1 MLINEDTLEQEALGW
16 FQDIGYDYICGYDI
30 QPDGISPEREN
41 FHQVLL
47 NNRVREKLT
56 TLNPHL
62 PDKALEQ
69 AFDKL
74 IERSA
79 IGLVNRNEIYY
90 YWLRDG
96 IPVEYNKGNEI
107 IGDRA
112 KLIDFE
118 NPENNNFLVV
128 NQFKVKDLSKPRKP
142 DIVLFIN
149 GIPILVIELKNPA
162 DVDTDVWKAYEQIE
176 TYKDQIPSLFETT
189 LANIISDGSEALVG
203 SLTASK
209 ERYMPWRVINDEND
223 VPQGQWALETMI
235 RGFCDK
241 TRLLDFFKNYVLF
254 LGKEKPIKVI
264 AAYHQ
269 YHGVRAS
276 VQKALFA
283 VNHKND
289 GKIGVFWHTQ
299 GSGKSFSALFFSAI
313 TMTHPDMGNP
323 TILVVTD
330 RNDLDGQLYQD
341 FANAEKL
348 LREKPVQIDSRDGV
362 KEKLLNKQ
370 SGGVFFTTIQ
380 KFAPSKDEK
389 HFPVLSDRKNI
400 IVITDESHRSQYG
413 LRATLDTKT
422 GKIKYGYAKY
432 LRDAFPNASFLGFT
446 GTPIDEVDKDTRGV
460 FGDYVS
466 IYDIEDAVRDG
477 ATVPLFYESRIIEL
491 NANEEVLKEIDEE
504 VEAIIDDDDVSAS
517 NKAKTKWAAL
527 EALASSEPRIEKLA
541 QDFVQHFEDRCSKL
555 EGKAM
560 VVGISR
566 NACVALYDAI
576 TSIRPDWHS
585 DDLSQ
590 GAIKVIM
597 TSSAQDGKDLARHS
611 TSKTEKDNLAKRFKD
626 PDDTLRIVI
635 VRDMW
640 LTGFDSPSVHTLYID
655 KPMKGANLMQA
666 IARANRVFKD
676 KPGGLVVDYIGI
688 ANELK
693 EALMNYTKS
702 QGKGKPVVD
711 TTEAA
716 QKLLEYVEL
725 ARDMM
730 HGCDYSGFEE
740 SSVAMK
746 VLPRA
751 MDHICGIDIG
761 EVTKEVRTT
770 DNPGVKRFLDL
781 VAGMSKAQA
790 LAGEHEDVIELKE
803 EIAFFQAVGSMLK
816 KFTNTKKKISDERR
830 DHALKQLLSE
840 SVYAGEVIDIYSK
853 IGIENPD
860 ISILDERFLD
870 EVAHLEQK
878 NLAVELL
885 EKLLADKIKAR
896 GKLFVAQ
903 EKKYSEL
910 LEQSIIKYRNR
921 SIETAQVI
929 EEMIELAK
937 NFNEAI
943 TKGTE
948 LGLNDDEFAFYD
960 ALEKNESAVRA
971 LGDETLKKIAC
982 ELTELL
988 RKESRVDFS
997 KKANIQAKMRK
1008 SIKRLLRKYKYPP
1021 DGQLEAVERVMQQ
1034 AVAIEDNW
1042 ID

>member
-1 MLINEDTLEQEALGW
+1 MLINEDTLEQEALKW
-16 FQDIGYDYICGYDI
+16 FNYIGYDYICGYDI
-30 QPDGISPEREN
+30 QPDSDNPEREN

-47 NNRVREKLT
+47 NGRLREKLT
-56 TLNPHL
+56 SLNPNL
-62 PDKALEQ
+62 PASALEQ
-69 AFDKL
+69 ALEKL
-74 IERSA
+74 TTHSA
-79 IGLVNRNEIYY
+79 IGLVQRNEEVY

-96 IPVEYNKGNEI
+96 IPVEYSKDNEV
-107 IGDRA
+107 IGDKVRV
-112 KLIDFE
+112 IDFD
-118 NPENNNFLVV
+118 NPDNNEFLVI
-128 NQFKVKDLSKPRKP
+128 NQFKVKDLGTPRKP

-149 GIPILVIELKNPA
+149 GIPLVIIELKNPA

-189 LANIISDGSEALVG
+189 LANIISDGSEALIG

-209 ERYMPWRVINDEND
+209 ERYMPWRVIENEDD

-241 TRLLDFFKNYVLF
+241 ARLLDFFRNYVLY
-254 LGKEKPIKVI
+254 LGQEKPVKII

-269 YHGVRAS
+269 FHGVRAA
-276 VQKALFA
+276 VKNALYA

-299 GSGKSFSALFFSAI
+299 GSGKSFSALFFSGI
-313 TMTHPDMGNP
+313 TMTHPEMQNP

-341 FANAEKL
+341 FSQAEKL
-348 LREKPVQIDSRDGV
+348 LREKPVQIDSRDEV
-362 KEKLLNKQ
+362 KEKLLNRP

-380 KFAPSKDEK
+380 KFAPSKDESTY
-389 HFPVLSDRKNI
+389 PVLSNRENI

-446 GTPIDEVDKDTRGV
+446 GTPIDEVDKDTRAV

-466 IYDIEDAVRDG
+466 IYDIEDAVKDG
-477 ATVPLFYESRIIEL
+477 ATVPLYYESRIIEL
-491 NANEEVLKEIDEE
+491 NTDDDTLQTIDEE
-504 VEAIIDDDDVSAS
+504 VEAIMEDEDISSS
-517 NKAKTKWAAL
+517 NKAKSKWAAL
-527 EALASSEPRIEKLA
+527 EALASAEPRVKKLA
-541 QDFVQHFEDRCSKL
+541 SDFVSHFESRCSKL
-555 EGKAM
+555 DGKAM
-560 VVGISR
+560 IVGISR
-566 NACVALYDAI
+566 HACVALYDAI
-576 TSIRPDWHS
+576 TELKPEWHS
-585 DDLSQ
+585 DSLNE

-597 TSSAQDGKDLARHS
+597 TSSAQDGKVLAKHS
-611 TSKTEKDNLAKRFKD
+611 TSKKEKDQLAKRFKD
-626 PDDTLRIVI
+626 PEDPLKVVI

-702 QGKGKPVVD
+702 DGKGKPVID
-711 TTEAA
+711 TAEAA
-716 QKLLEYVEL
+716 QKLLEYIEL
-725 ARDMM
+725 AKELM

-740 SSVAMK
+740 PSVAMK
-746 VLPRA
+746 VLPLA
-751 MDHICGIDIG
+751 MDHICRVDTGN
-761 EVTKEVRTT
+761 VTAEDKTT
-770 DNPGVKRFLDL
+770 ANPGVKRFLDI

-790 LAGEHEDVIELKE
+790 LAGEHEEAIEHKQ
-803 EIAFFQAVGSMLK
+803 EIAFFQAVASMLK
-816 KFTNTKKKISDERR
+816 KFTNTGKKLSDEKR
-830 DHALKQLLSE
+830 DHALRQLLSE
-840 SVYAGEVIDIYSK
+840 SVYAGEVIDVYSQ

-903 EKKYSEL
+903 EKKFSEL
-910 LEQSIIKYRNR
+910 LEKSIIKYRNR

-937 NFNEAI
+937 KFNDAI
-943 TKGTE
+943 AKGE
-948 LGLNDDEFAFYD
+948 HLGLNDDEYAFYD
-960 ALEKNESAVRA
+960 ALEKNEAAVRE

-997 KKANIQAKMRK
+997 KKESIQAKMRK

-1021 DGQLEAVERVMQQ
+1021 DGQLEAIERVMEQ

-1042 ID
+1042 IE

>member
-1 MLINEDTLEQEALGW
+1 MLINEDTLEQATLQWFSDLG
-16 FQDIGYDYICGYDI
+16 YEYVCGYDI
-30 QPDGISPEREN
+30 QPDGPSPERESY
-41 FHQVLL
+41 HQVLL
-47 NNRVREKLT
+47 NERVQKSMREF
-56 TLNPHL
+56 NSHL
-62 PDKALEQ
+62 PAQALEQ
-69 AFDKL
+69 AFDLL
-74 IERSA
+74 IERTA
-79 IGLVNRNEIYY
+79 QGLVNRNEQVY

-96 IPVEYNKGNEI
+96 IPVEYSKDDEV
-107 IGDRA
+107 IGDKVR
-112 KLIDFE
+112 LIDFE
-118 NPENNNFLVV
+118 SIDANDFLVV
-128 NQFKVKDLSKPRKP
+128 NQFKVKDLAKPRKP
-142 DIVLFIN
+142 DIVLFVN
-149 GIPILVIELKNPA
+149 GIPLVVIELKNPA
-162 DVDTDVWKAYEQIE
+162 DADTDVWKAFDQIE

-189 LANIISDGSEALVG
+189 LANIISDGLEALIG

-209 ERYMPWRVINDEND
+209 ERYMPWRVVRDEND
-223 VPQGQWALETMI
+223 IPKGQWALETLI
-235 RGFCDK
+235 KGFCDK
-241 TRLLDFFKNYVLF
+241 HRLLEFFRNYVLY
-254 LGKEKPIKVI
+254 LGKENRFKVI

-269 YHGVRAS
+269 FHGVRAA
-276 VQKALFA
+276 VRNALLA

-289 GKIGVFWHTQ
+289 GKVGVFWHTQ

-313 TMTHPDMGNP
+313 TMTHPEMCNP

-341 FANAEKL
+341 FAAAEKI
-348 LREKPVQIDSRDGV
+348 LREKPVQIDSRDEV
-362 KEKLLNKQ
+362 KAKLMNRP

-380 KFAPSKDEK
+380 KFAPSADENTY
-389 HFPVLSDRKNI
+389 PVLSDRKNI

-413 LRATLDTKT
+413 LRATLDPKT

-446 GTPIDEVDKDTRGV
+446 GTPIDQVDKDTRAV

-466 IYDIEDAVRDG
+466 IYDIEDAVKDG
-477 ATVPLFYESRIIEL
+477 ATVPLYYESRIIEL
-491 NANEEVLKEIDEE
+491 DADEDVLKSIDEE
-504 VEAIIDDDDVSAS
+504 VESIIDDDDVNVS
-517 NKAKTKWAAL
+517 NRAKSKWAAL
-527 EALASSEPRIEKLA
+527 EALASAAPRIEKLA
-541 QDFVQHFEDRCSKL
+541 ADFVEHFESRCEKL
-555 EGKAM
+555 DGKAM
-560 VVGISR
+560 IVGISR
-566 NACVALYDAI
+566 NACVDLYDAI
-576 TSIRPDWHS
+576 TKLRPEWHS
-585 DDLSQ
+585 DDLNS

-597 TSSAQDGKDLARHS
+597 TSSAQDGAKLAKHS
-611 TSKTEKDNLAKRFKD
+611 TSKTEKDTLAKRFKD
-626 PDDTLRIVI
+626 PEDPLRIVI

-702 QGKGKPVVD
+702 DGKGKPVVD
-711 TTEAA
+711 TAEAA
-716 QKLLEYVEL
+716 QKLLETVEL
-725 ARDMM
+725 AREML
-730 HGCDYSGFEE
+730 HGCDYSGFEDPKI
-740 SSVAMK
+740 AMK
-746 VLPRA
+746 VLPLA
-751 MDHICGIDIG
+751 MDHICGVDPG
-761 EVTKEVRTT
+761 EVGAEVRTT
-770 DNPGVKRFLDL
+770 DNPGVKQYLDI
-781 VAGMSKAQA
+781 VAAMSKAQA
-790 LAGEHEDVIELKE
+790 LAGEHEDVLHLKP

-816 KFTNTKKKISDERR
+816 KFTNTKKKVSDENR
-830 DHALKQLLSE
+830 DHALKQLLSQ
-840 SVYAGEVIDIYSK
+840 SVYAGDVIDIYSK

-937 NFNEAI
+937 KFNDAI
-943 TKGTE
+943 AKGDE
-948 LGLNDDEFAFYD
+948 LGLNDDEYAFYD
-960 ALEKNESAVRA
+960 ALEKNEAAVRE
-971 LGDETLKKIAC
+971 LGDKTLKKIAC
-982 ELTELL
+982 ELTALL
-988 RKESRVDFS
+988 KKESRVDFS
-997 KKANIQAKMRK
+997 KKDNIQAKMRK

-1042 ID
+1042 VE